1 MIDLLT
7 VRTLLEYTDWSN
19 HRLLEC
25 AGPLTDEQLDRDM
38 QIGPGSLRK
47 TMLHIYNGESVWLK
61 RWRSE
66 IEIKWPSE
74 AEKVSITDLTR
85 RFEGTIRERD
95 MFLERVPAANLSRVQ
110 TYRDSKGSLFQA
122 SLGDMLIQGVMHSK
136 HHQAQACNI
145 LRRLGAEWPELDY
158 MYRIRQSV

>member
-1 MIDLLT
+1 MIDLST

-19 HRLLEC
+19 GRLLEG

-95 MFLERVPAANLSRVQ
+95 MFLERVPAVNLSRVQ

-158 MYRIRQSV
+158 MYRVRKPA

>member
-95 MFLERVPAANLSRVQ
+95 MFLERVPAVNLSRVQ

-158 MYRIRQSV
+158 MYRVRKPA